1 MSENNIT
8 TSIEPKPEHIE
19 RLMNNPNEYLLF
31 DKKYGDGAS
40 LKYLS
45 AEQVTAQQE
54 QPEEEENKEPEKVS
68 GFTGN
73 ILPGVQKGS
82 KEFFETAQGISDF
95 LKDKFPGLNYSVR
108 IKDNP
113 DSILPSF
120 DIVSQETRDKEKEA
134 GIDPFAD
141 EKAAGKNVVPEEG
154 LLQGVANVIGE
165 PETEAEGVVGN
176 LTRGVSQF
184 ATGFVAGGSILKGL
198 GWAKNVKGGYNVTR
212 SFVQG
217 GIADFTVFDEKEAR
231 LADFVIDAF
240 PDAEDTFI
248 GYMAADEDD
257 TFFEGK
263 LKNVIEGGIVGTAA
277 ELLFKIIRFSRGTR
291 KRLDQGDID
300 KAKDYAEKQAKDIEE
315 TQAKVEEEQL
325 ELFPDDPRIQRSV
338 DEVAEEAKG
347 TAGVGRVKEFTINKL
362 KGTDYFKNVQDV
374 IKAIRRGDADV
385 DDLEEIGVSVNF
397 LGDAADAVTFVRVMA
412 GEINKVTKEFDDV
425 KSYDQVWRE
434 ADNML
439 DNPENALIKAN
450 QLAKVTDKGDA
461 IQIALR
467 MAFNGVLK
475 NHLKNDA
482 LHQIGKLS
490 DDEILKS
497 FDLLQTLYRL
507 DRQIGK
513 NTGRMLAVRKELV
526 EGSPRQ
532 KRKTLDIL
540 EQAEIIPKGDGDKAT
555 LKMIEKVRKAN
566 KEKKGIMAV
575 LETVRS
581 KLGINAL
588 NKFWINALLS
598 NPKTHMINMTSNT
611 IMALLRPIE
620 QAIGGALSGNKSAVI
635 EAVNTAAGIVK
646 FYTDS
651 FYMAREAFK
660 KSDSILDK
668 NNFKV
673 DLARGAF
680 NKQAGFATKVVE
692 SPTRFLSAE
701 DEFFKQLNYRA
712 KVYGQAVAEGIR
724 LGKSRKKIFRTA
736 DGRKYSE
743 LDAYVES
750 RFDEAFLPN
759 KEANPAFKQAL
770 EYAQENTFTKALG
783 QGTPGKYVQDAV
795 NGVPFLRQFMPFV
808 RTPVNIMRA
817 VQDRSPLGLAR
828 KQFRDEFF
836 SPDRNIRAAAY
847 GKQALGASLFA
858 VGGVLAYNGL
868 ITGGIPKDKNMRRQ
882 KFDTGWRPYSFKLGD
897 KYYSYERLDPFGMFF
912 GLMADYYNIANE
924 VTEDERNQLAE
935 ANMLALMGKMDIGD
949 YTDIG
954 TMSIMATARNITSKT
969 YLKSLTDI
977 LSAVSSGDPRE
988 WKRYGLTKAGSFVPN
1003 IVKGFANDPLY
1014 RDARNLTDTL
1024 KTRVPF
1030 IGDAMPS
1037 YNVLGETRSRNQSWW
1052 DSFVNP
1058 FTVSEEKEDIVM
1070 KELDRLG
1077 VGFEPLG
1084 LTQGINGNIDLSN
1097 FTKDG
1102 KNAYMRW
1109 NEILSNTN
1117 LRKDLEKFIQSK
1129 GYDNILFDKP
1139 IDDELNYKSS
1149 KATQIKKIINQYK
1162 AVAREQLLREGF
1174 ITENNLNLAEAYAND
1189 KRNASLA
1196 KIGGVLLPT
1205 K

>member
-1 MSENNIT
+1 MVDNNT
-8 TSIEPKPEHIE
+8 YTSEPKPEDIE
-19 RLMNNPNEYLLF
+19 RLMANPNEYQLF
-31 DKKYGDGAS
+31 DKVYGDGAS

-45 AEQVTAQQE
+45 ADQVK
-54 QPEEEENKEPEKVS
+54 PKEEDKEPEKEEQGIIS
-68 GFTGN
+68 NIGTG
-73 ILPGVQKGS
+73 I
-82 KEFFETAQGISDF
+82 KEGARETLETIQGISNA
-95 LKDKFPGLNYSVR
+95 LKDAFPNANFTIRRDEDGIR
-108 IKDNP
+108 IVTP
-113 DSILPSF
+113 D
-120 DIVSQETRDKEKEA
+120 QMR
-134 GIDPFAD
+134 D
-141 EKAAGKNVVPEEG
+141 EK
-154 LLQGVANVIGE
+154 I
-165 PETEAEGVVGN
+165 AEGKDPDKAEGGLFQNIADTLPESEAAEGAVN
-176 LTRGVSQF
+176 SLTRGVAQF
-184 ATGFVAGGSILKGL
+184 ATGFVTGGRILNAL
-198 GWAKNVKGGYNVTR
+198 GWTKKANKGYNVAR

-240 PDAEDTFI
+240 PEAEDTFI
-248 GYMAADEDD
+248 GYMAADEND

-263 LKNVIEGGIVGTAA
+263 MKNVLEGSLVGGAA
-277 ELLFKIIRFSRGTR
+277 ELLFKTIRMMRGTR
-291 KRLDQGDID
+291 KRLDKGDI
-300 KAKDYAEKQAKDIEE
+300 KAAKDYAEKQAKDIDDV
-315 TQAKVEEEQL
+315 QAKVEEEQL
-325 ELFPDDPRIQRSV
+325 ELFPDDPRIQKSV
-338 DEVAEEAKG
+338 DEVADAAEG
-347 TAGVGRVKEFTINKL
+347 TAGVGRVQQFTINKL
-362 KGTDYFKNVQDV
+362 KGTDYFKQVQDV
-374 IKAIRRGDADV
+374 IKAIRRGEADV

-434 ADNML
+434 ADNMI
-439 DNPENALIKAN
+439 DEPTNAIIKAN
-450 QLAKVTDKGDA
+450 QLAKLTDKGDA

-475 NHLKNDA
+475 NHLNKDL
-482 LHQIGKLS
+482 LHQAGKLS

-497 FDLLQTLYRL
+497 FDLLQSLYRL

-555 LKMIEKVRKAN
+555 LKMIEKVRAAN
-566 KEKKGIMAV
+566 KEKKGVMAV

-611 IMALLRPIE
+611 IMALLRPME
-620 QAIGGALSGNKSAVI
+620 QFIGGAISGNKGAMLESI
-635 EAVNTAAGIVK
+635 HTAAGILK
-646 FYTDS
+646 YYSDS

-673 DLARGAF
+673 DLARNAF
-680 NKQAGFATKVVE
+680 NKKAGVATKVVE
-692 SPTRFLSAE
+692 TPTRFLSAE

-712 KVYGQAVAEGIR
+712 KVYAQSVVEGIK
-724 LGKSRKKIFRTA
+724 LGKSKKKQFVTA

-743 LDAYVES
+743 LDAYVEQ

-783 QGTPGKYVQDAV
+783 KGTPGKVVQDAI
-795 NGVPFLRQFMPFV
+795 NTVPILRQIMPFV

-847 GKQALGASLFA
+847 GKQLMGTSLFTM
-858 VGGVLAYNGL
+858 GGILAYNGI
-868 ITGGIPKDKNMRRQ
+868 ITGGIPKDKNLRRQ

-912 GLMADYYNIANE
+912 GLMADYYNIASE

-935 ANMLALMGKMDIGD
+935 ANMLHLMSKMDIGD

-954 TMSIMATARNITSKT
+954 TMSIMATAKNITSKT

-977 LSAVSSGDPRE
+977 LSALASGDPRE
-988 WKRYGLTKAGSFVPN
+988 WKRYGLTKIGSFVPN
-1003 IVKGFANDPLY
+1003 VLKGAMNDPLY

-1030 IGDAMPS
+1030 IGDATPS
-1037 YNVLGETRSRNQSWW
+1037 FNALGETRSRNQSWW
-1052 DSFVNP
+1052 DSFINP
-1058 FTVSEEKEDIVM
+1058 VTVSEEKSDVVM
-1070 KELDRLG
+1070 SEFDKLG

-1084 LTQGINGNIDLSN
+1084 TKQGYNGNIDLTK

-1102 KNAYMRW
+1102 KNAYVRW
-1109 NEILSNTN
+1109 NEIIGSSN
-1117 LRKDLEKFIQSK
+1117 LRKELEQFIGSKF
-1129 GYDNILFDKP
+1129 YDTLLKDKP
-1139 IDDELNYKSS
+1139 IDETLNYKSS
-1149 KATQIKKIINQYK
+1149 KATQIKKIINRYK
-1162 AVAREQLLREGF
+1162 RMARMKLLKEGY
-1174 ITENNLNLAEAYAND
+1174 ITADNLSLSDAYMND
-1189 KRNASLA
+1189 KRNQSIA
-1196 KIGGVLLPT
+1196 KFGGTLLPT
-1205 K
+1205 E